1 MVREKPG
8 HQVDAEQASA
18 EYVQVEYRFAGAFLV
33 EDEDHQRAEVVQRLA
48 LLAAG
53 EGFSENDAP
62 LCHEARRNA
71 HLQHTEAA

>member
-1 MVREKPG
+1 
-8 HQVDAEQASA
+8 
-18 EYVQVEYRFAGAFLV
+18 V